1 MPRKSP
7 RARRKPDAE
16 PRIPGK
22 RRPRA
27 TPGRTRAAAR
37 GKAARDNAPRASRH
51 AAGGARALQ
60 KPPGRAGAGR
70 SRIARPAP
78 GAGRPV
84 KRAGGRARAPR
95 FSPPDPSRVQALL
108 ALLDQ
113 AYPDAR
119 TALHHENPLQLL
131 IATILSAQCTDE
143 RVNQVTPA
151 LFARYPDAAAFASAA
166 REDLEAMVRPTGF
179 YRNKAKSIQACCAD
193 LVARHGG
200 QVPRTLEELTVLHG
214 VGRKTANVVLGSAFG
229 IPGVVVDTH
238 VARLSKRLGLTRETD
253 PVKIEFA
260 LMPILPR
267 ERWSVFSHWLILHG
281 RRVCVARKPR
291 CSVCPLASHCPRTGV
306 TTSQ

>member
-7 RARRKPDAE
+7 RARRKPDSE
-16 PRIPGK
+16 PKIPGK

-27 TPGRTRAAAR
+27 TPGRTRSSSR
-37 GKAARDNAPRASRH
+37 GKASRTSRH
-51 AAGGARALQ
+51 AARGARAA
-60 KPPGRAGAGR
+60 PRAASRPRAPRAAGER
-70 SRIARPAP
+70 RPA
-78 GAGRPV
+78 
-84 KRAGGRARAPR
+84 ARRPR
-95 FSPPDPSRVQALL
+95 FSPPEPARVQALID
-108 ALLDQ
+108 LLDRG
-113 AYPDAR
+113 YPNAR
-119 TALHHENPLQLL
+119 TALDHETPLQLL

-151 LFARYPDAAAFASAA
+151 LFARYPDAAAFANAS

-193 LVARHGG
+193 IVAHHAG
-200 QVPRTLEELTVLHG
+200 QVPRTLEELTNLHG

-291 CSVCPLASHCPRTGV
+291 CSVCALAPNCPRIGV
-306 TTSQ
+306 TASQ